1 MKIALCQ
8 INPTVGAINQNKK
21 SIFDWYHRAVDLGA
35 DLVVFPELSLIGYPP
50 QDLLLRNRF
59 IENAKN
65 ALDEIAQKSTIP
77 IILGNTMMEDNKLY
91 NCAFFCEKGEIISHY
106 KKRLLPTYDVFDEA
120 RYFTS
125 GSEPCVVKVSINGE
139 NVYLGLQICEDLW
152 DKNYSCDL
160 VEELKA
166 KGAEIIINLSASPYR
181 VDRLLDRCE
190 LIQSKASDNRLSYV
204 YCNLVGAQD
213 ELIFDG
219 QSLAYNEN
227 GELIAQGKAFE
238 EEILL
243 VDINNSQTI
252 DLKDSRRE
260 EKIYNALVL
269 GVKDYFN
276 KTGHSEAVIGLSG
289 GIDSSLTA
297 CIAVDALG
305 IENVHGVSMPSK
317 FSSQH
322 SKDDAKLLS
331 ENLGVDYRTISI
343 ESIVSSFEESLK
355 ASYNGSEPGVAE
367 ENIQARTR
375 GSIIMALSNKFNWLV
390 LSTGNKTEL
399 AMGYCTLYGD
409 MNGGLAVISDLS
421 KTDVYA
427 LSRWVNEKAGFDCI
441 PINSIEKP
449 PSAELAPNQVDPFDY
464 DVVSPLVTALIDNQ
478 KSPSELIKEGADPG
492 LVKDI
497 SNRIRINEYKRRQ
510 AAPGLRV
517 TSKAFGIGRRV
528 PIVNQR
534 SEEHTS
540 ELQSPFYIFNI
551 IGFGPKTISS

>member
-21 SIFDWYHRAVDLGA
+21 IILETYSRAIDLKA
-35 DLVVFPELSLIGYPP
+35 DVIVFPELAIIGYPP
-50 QDLLLRNRF
+50 QDLLLRDRF
-59 IENAKN
+59 IINAQN
-65 ALDEIAQKSTIP
+65 ALNEIAQKSTIP
-77 IILGNTMMEDNKLY
+77 VILGNTLIEHNKLY
-91 NCAFFCEKGEIISHY
+91 NCAFICENGEIVSHY
-106 KKRLLPTYDVFDEA
+106 KKRLLPTYDVFDED
-120 RYFTS
+120 RYFSAGNKHCIVELAIDGKNT
-125 GSEPCVVKVSINGE
+125 KI
-139 NVYLGLQICEDLW
+139 GLQICEDLW

-160 VEELKA
+160 AKELKES
-166 KGAEIIINLSASPYR
+166 GAEIIINISASPYR
-181 VDRLLDRCE
+181 VDKLLDRCE
-190 LIQSKASDNRLSYV
+190 LIQTKAKDNSIPYI

-227 GELIAQGKAFE
+227 GQLIAQGKSFE
-238 EEILL
+238 EEIVM
-243 VDINNSQTI
+243 VDLSLNKPMN
-252 DLKDSRRE
+252 LKVLQRE

-269 GVKDYFN
+269 GVKDYFK
-276 KTGHSEAVIGLSG
+276 KTNHSEAVIGLSG

-297 CIAVDALG
+297 SIAVDALG
-305 IENVHGVSMPSK
+305 KENVHGVSMPSK

-343 ESIVSSFEESLK
+343 ESIVSSFEQSLK
-355 ASYNGSEPGVAE
+355 ASYNGSESGVAE
-367 ENIQARTR
+367 ENIQARAR

-427 LSRWVNEKAGFDCI
+427 LSKWVNKNAGFERI
-441 PINSIEKP
+441 PLSSIEKP
-449 PSAELAPNQVDPFDY
+449 PSAELRPEQVDPFDY
-464 DVVSPLVTALIDNQ
+464 DVVSPLVSSLIDDE
-478 KSPSELIKEGADPG
+478 KSPSELIKEGADPE

-510 AAPGLRV
+510 AAPGLKV
-517 TSKAFGIGRRV
+517 TSKAFGMGRRV
-528 PIVNQR
+528 PIINQYD
-534 SEEHTS
+534 
-540 ELQSPFYIFNI
+540 EL
-551 IGFGPKTISS
+551 KHD

>member
-343 ESIVSSFEESLK
+343 ESIVSSFEESLE

-367 ENIQARTR
+367 ENIQARAR

-478 KSPSELIKEGADPG
+478 ESPSELIKEGADPG

-510 AAPGLRV
+510 AAPGLKV

-528 PIVNQR
+528 PIVNQFD
-534 SEEHTS
+534 
-540 ELQSPFYIFNI
+540 ELNND
-551 IGFGPKTISS
+551 

>member
-77 IILGNTMMEDNKLY
+77 IIIGNTMMEDNKLY

-219 QSLAYNEN
+219 QSLAYNEK

-238 EEILL
+238 EEILM
-243 VDINNSQTI
+243 VDIKNSQTI

-510 AAPGLRV
+510 AAPGLKV
-517 TSKAFGIGRRV
+517 TSKAFGMGRRV
-528 PIVNQR
+528 PIINQYD
-534 SEEHTS
+534 
-540 ELQSPFYIFNI
+540 EL
-551 IGFGPKTISS
+551 KHD

>member
-21 SIFDWYHRAVDLGA
+21 SIFDWYHRAIDIGA

-238 EEILL
+238 EEILM
-243 VDINNSQTI
+243 VDIKNSQTI

-269 GVKDYFN
+269 GVKDYFK
-276 KTGHSEAVIGLSG
+276 KTGHIEAVIGLSG

-464 DVVSPLVTALIDNQ
+464 DVVSPLVTAMIEDE
-478 KSPSELIKEGADPG
+478 KSPTELIEGGADPE

-497 SNRIRINEYKRRQ
+497 SRRIRINEYKRRQ

-528 PIVNQR
+528 PIVNQFD
-534 SEEHTS
+534 
-540 ELQSPFYIFNI
+540 ELNND
-551 IGFGPKTISS
+551 

>member
-21 SIFDWYHRAVDLGA
+21 IILETYNRAIDLEA
-35 DLVVFPELSLIGYPP
+35 DVIVFPELAIIGYPP
-50 QDLLLRNRF
+50 QDLLLRDRF
-59 IENAKN
+59 IINAQN
-65 ALDEIAQKSTIP
+65 ALNEIAQKSTIP
-77 IILGNTMMEDNKLY
+77 VILGNTLIEHNKLY
-91 NCAFFCEKGEIISHY
+91 NCAFICENGEIVSHY

-120 RYFTS
+120 RYFAAGNKHCIVELAIDGKNT
-125 GSEPCVVKVSINGE
+125 KI
-139 NVYLGLQICEDLW
+139 GLQICEDLW

-160 VEELKA
+160 AKELKES
-166 KGAEIIINLSASPYR
+166 GAEIIINISASPYR
-181 VDRLLDRCE
+181 VDKLLDRCE
-190 LIQSKASDNRLSYV
+190 LIQTKAKDNSIPYI

-227 GELIAQGKAFE
+227 GQLIAQGKSFE
-238 EEILL
+238 EEIVM
-243 VDINNSQTI
+243 VDLSLNKPMN
-252 DLKDSRRE
+252 LKVLQRE

-269 GVKDYFN
+269 GVKDYFK
-276 KTGHSEAVIGLSG
+276 KTNHSEAVIGLSG

-297 CIAVDALG
+297 SIAVDALG
-305 IENVHGVSMPSK
+305 KENVHGVSMPSK

-343 ESIVSSFEESLK
+343 ESIVSSFEQSLK
-355 ASYNGSEPGVAE
+355 ASYNGSESGVAE
-367 ENIQARTR
+367 ENIQARAR

-427 LSRWVNEKAGFDCI
+427 LSKWVNKNAGFERI
-441 PINSIEKP
+441 PLSSIEKP
-449 PSAELAPNQVDPFDY
+449 PSAELRPEQVDPFDY
-464 DVVSPLVTALIDNQ
+464 DVVSPLVSSLIDDE
-478 KSPSELIKEGADPG
+478 KSPSELIKEGADPE

-497 SNRIRINEYKRRQ
+497 SSRIRINEYKRRQ
-510 AAPGLRV
+510 AAPGLKV
-517 TSKAFGIGRRV
+517 TSKAFGMGRRV
-528 PIVNQR
+528 PIINQYD
-534 SEEHTS
+534 
-540 ELQSPFYIFNI
+540 EL
-551 IGFGPKTISS
+551 KHD

>member
-21 SIFDWYHRAVDLGA
+21 IILETYSRAIDLKA
-35 DLVVFPELSLIGYPP
+35 DVIVFPELAIIGYPP
-50 QDLLLRNRF
+50 QDLLLRDRF
-59 IENAKN
+59 IINAQN
-65 ALDEIAQKSTIP
+65 ALNEIAQKSTIP
-77 IILGNTMMEDNKLY
+77 VILGNTLIEHNKLY
-91 NCAFFCEKGEIISHY
+91 NCAFICENGEIVSHY
-106 KKRLLPTYDVFDEA
+106 KKRLLPTYDVFDED
-120 RYFTS
+120 RYFSAGNKHCIVELAIDGKNT
-125 GSEPCVVKVSINGE
+125 KI
-139 NVYLGLQICEDLW
+139 GLQICEDLW

-160 VEELKA
+160 AKELKES
-166 KGAEIIINLSASPYR
+166 GAEIIINISASPYR
-181 VDRLLDRCE
+181 VDKLLDRCE
-190 LIQSKASDNRLSYV
+190 LIQTKAKDNSIPYI

-227 GELIAQGKAFE
+227 GQLIAQGKSFE
-238 EEILL
+238 EEIVM
-243 VDINNSQTI
+243 VDFSLNKPIN
-252 DLKDSRRE
+252 LKVVQRE

-269 GVKDYFN
+269 GVKDYFK
-276 KTGHSEAVIGLSG
+276 KTNHSEAVIGLSG

-297 CIAVDALG
+297 SIAVDALG
-305 IENVHGVSMPSK
+305 KENVHGVSMPSK

-343 ESIVSSFEESLK
+343 ESIVSSFEQSLK
-355 ASYNGSEPGVAE
+355 VSYNGSESGVAE
-367 ENIQARTR
+367 ENIQARAR

-427 LSRWVNEKAGFDCI
+427 LSKWVNKNAGFERI
-441 PINSIEKP
+441 PLSSIEKP
-449 PSAELAPNQVDPFDY
+449 PSAELRPEQVDPFDY
-464 DVVSPLVTALIDNQ
+464 DVVSPLVSYLIDDE
-478 KSPSELIKEGADPG
+478 KSPSELIKEGADPE

-510 AAPGLRV
+510 AAPGLKV
-517 TSKAFGIGRRV
+517 TSKAFGMGRRV
-528 PIVNQR
+528 PIINQYD
-534 SEEHTS
+534 
-540 ELQSPFYIFNI
+540 EL
-551 IGFGPKTISS
+551 KHD

>member
-21 SIFDWYHRAVDLGA
+21 IILETYNRAIDLEA
-35 DLVVFPELSLIGYPP
+35 DVIVFPELAIIGYPP
-50 QDLLLRNRF
+50 QDLLLRDRF
-59 IENAKN
+59 IINAQN
-65 ALDEIAQKSTIP
+65 ALNEIAQKSTIP
-77 IILGNTMMEDNKLY
+77 VILGNTLIEHNKLY
-91 NCAFFCEKGEIISHY
+91 NCAFICENGEIVSHY
-106 KKRLLPTYDVFDEA
+106 KKRLLPTYDVFDED
-120 RYFTS
+120 RYFSAGNKHCIVELAIDGKNT
-125 GSEPCVVKVSINGE
+125 KI
-139 NVYLGLQICEDLW
+139 GLQICEDLW

-160 VEELKA
+160 AKELKES
-166 KGAEIIINLSASPYR
+166 GAEIIINISASPYR
-181 VDRLLDRCE
+181 VDKLLDRCE
-190 LIQSKASDNRLSYV
+190 LIQTKAKDNSIPYI

-227 GELIAQGKAFE
+227 GQLIAQGKSFE
-238 EEILL
+238 EEIVM
-243 VDINNSQTI
+243 VDLSLNKPMN
-252 DLKDSRRE
+252 LKVVQRE

-269 GVKDYFN
+269 GVKDYFK
-276 KTGHSEAVIGLSG
+276 KTNHSEAVIGLSG

-297 CIAVDALG
+297 SIAVDALG
-305 IENVHGVSMPSK
+305 KENVHGVSMPSK

-343 ESIVSSFEESLK
+343 ESIVSSFEQSLK
-355 ASYNGSEPGVAE
+355 VSYNGSESGVAE
-367 ENIQARTR
+367 ENIQARAR

-427 LSRWVNEKAGFDCI
+427 LSKWVNKNAGFERI
-441 PINSIEKP
+441 PLSSIEKP
-449 PSAELAPNQVDPFDY
+449 PSAELCLDQVDPFDY
-464 DVVSPLVTALIDNQ
+464 NVVSPLVSALIDDE
-478 KSPSELIKEGADPG
+478 KSPSELIKEGADPE

-510 AAPGLRV
+510 AAPGLKV
-517 TSKAFGIGRRV
+517 TSKAFGMGRRV
-528 PIVNQR
+528 PIINQYD
-534 SEEHTS
+534 
-540 ELQSPFYIFNI
+540 EL
-551 IGFGPKTISS
+551 KHD

>member
-21 SIFDWYHRAVDLGA
+21 IILETYSRAIDLKA
-35 DLVVFPELSLIGYPP
+35 DVIVFPELAIIGYPP
-50 QDLLLRNRF
+50 QDLLLRDRF
-59 IENAKN
+59 IINAQN
-65 ALDEIAQKSTIP
+65 ALNEIAQKSTIP
-77 IILGNTMMEDNKLY
+77 VILGNTLIEDNKLY
-91 NCAFFCEKGEIISHY
+91 NCAFICENGEIVSHY

-120 RYFTS
+120 RYFAAGNKYCIVELAIDGKNT
-125 GSEPCVVKVSINGE
+125 KI
-139 NVYLGLQICEDLW
+139 GLQICEDLW

-160 VEELKA
+160 AKELKES
-166 KGAEIIINLSASPYR
+166 GAEIIINISASPYR
-181 VDRLLDRCE
+181 VDKLLDRCE
-190 LIQSKASDNRLSYV
+190 LIQTKAKDNSIPYI

-227 GELIAQGKAFE
+227 GQLIAQGKSFE
-238 EEILL
+238 EEIVM
-243 VDINNSQTI
+243 VDLSLNKPMN
-252 DLKDSRRE
+252 LKVLQRE

-269 GVKDYFN
+269 GVKDYFK
-276 KTGHSEAVIGLSG
+276 KTNHSEAVIGLSG

-297 CIAVDALG
+297 SIAVDALG
-305 IENVHGVSMPSK
+305 KENVHGVSMPSK

-343 ESIVSSFEESLK
+343 ESIVSSFEQSLK
-355 ASYNGSEPGVAE
+355 ASYNGSESGVAE
-367 ENIQARTR
+367 ENIQARAR

-427 LSRWVNEKAGFDCI
+427 LSKWVNKNAGFERI
-441 PINSIEKP
+441 PLSSIEKP
-449 PSAELAPNQVDPFDY
+449 PSAELRPEQVDPFDY
-464 DVVSPLVTALIDNQ
+464 DVVSPLVSSLIDDE
-478 KSPSELIKEGADPG
+478 KSPSELIKEGADPE

-497 SNRIRINEYKRRQ
+497 SNRIRINEYKG
-510 AAPGLRV
+510 AKLLLA
-517 TSKAFGIGRRV
+517 
-528 PIVNQR
+528 
-534 SEEHTS
+534 
-540 ELQSPFYIFNI
+540 
-551 IGFGPKTISS
+551 

>member
-21 SIFDWYHRAVDLGA
+21 SIFDWYHRAVDIGA

-125 GSEPCVVKVSINGE
+125 GSEPCVVELSINGE

-238 EEILL
+238 EEILM
-243 VDINNSQTI
+243 VDIKNSQTI

-269 GVKDYFN
+269 GVKDYFK
-276 KTGHSEAVIGLSG
+276 KTGHTEAVIGLSG

-343 ESIVSSFEESLK
+343 ESIVSSFEESLR

-464 DVVSPLVTALIDNQ
+464 DVVSPLVTAMIEDE
-478 KSPSELIKEGADPG
+478 KSPTELIEGGADPE

-497 SNRIRINEYKRRQ
+497 SRRIRINEYKRRQ

-528 PIVNQR
+528 PIVNQFD
-534 SEEHTS
+534 
-540 ELQSPFYIFNI
+540 ELNND
-551 IGFGPKTISS
+551 

>member
-21 SIFDWYHRAVDLGA
+21 SIFDWYHRAVDIGA

-125 GSEPCVVKVSINGE
+125 GSEPCVVKLSINGK

-152 DKNYSCDL
+152 DKNYSGDL

-238 EEILL
+238 EEILM
-243 VDINNSQTI
+243 VDIKNSQTI

-269 GVKDYFN
+269 GVKDYFK
-276 KTGHSEAVIGLSG
+276 KTGHTEAVIGLSG

-367 ENIQARTR
+367 ENIQARAR

-464 DVVSPLVTALIDNQ
+464 DVVSPLVTAMIEDE
-478 KSPSELIKEGADPG
+478 KSPTELIEGGADPE

-497 SNRIRINEYKRRQ
+497 SRRIRINEYKRRQ

-528 PIVNQR
+528 PIVNQFD
-534 SEEHTS
+534 
-540 ELQSPFYIFNI
+540 ELNND
-551 IGFGPKTISS
+551 

>member
-21 SIFDWYHRAVDLGA
+21 IILETYSRAIDLKA
-35 DLVVFPELSLIGYPP
+35 DVIVFPELAIIGYPP
-50 QDLLLRNRF
+50 QDLLLRDRF
-59 IENAKN
+59 IINAQN
-65 ALDEIAQKSTIP
+65 ALNEIAQKSTIP
-77 IILGNTMMEDNKLY
+77 VILGNTLIEDNKLY
-91 NCAFFCEKGEIISHY
+91 NCAFICENGEIVSHY

-120 RYFTS
+120 RYFAAGNKHCIVELAIDGKNT
-125 GSEPCVVKVSINGE
+125 KI
-139 NVYLGLQICEDLW
+139 GLQICEDLW

-160 VEELKA
+160 AKELKES
-166 KGAEIIINLSASPYR
+166 GAEIIINISASPYR
-181 VDRLLDRCE
+181 VDKLLDRCE
-190 LIQSKASDNRLSYV
+190 LIQTKAKDNSIPYI

-227 GELIAQGKAFE
+227 GQLIAQGKSFE
-238 EEILL
+238 EEIVM
-243 VDINNSQTI
+243 VDLSLNKPMN
-252 DLKDSRRE
+252 LKVVQRE

-269 GVKDYFN
+269 GVKDYFK
-276 KTGHSEAVIGLSG
+276 KTNHSEAVIGLSG

-297 CIAVDALG
+297 SIAVDALG
-305 IENVHGVSMPSK
+305 KENVHGVSMPSK

-343 ESIVSSFEESLK
+343 ESIVSSFEQSLK
-355 ASYNGSEPGVAE
+355 ASYNGSKPGVAE
-367 ENIQARTR
+367 ENIQARAR

-427 LSRWVNEKAGFDCI
+427 LSKWVNKNAGFERI
-441 PINSIEKP
+441 PLSSIEKP
-449 PSAELAPNQVDPFDY
+449 PSAELRPEQVDPFDY
-464 DVVSPLVTALIDNQ
+464 DVVSPLVSYLIDDE
-478 KSPSELIKEGADPG
+478 KSPSELIKEGSDPE

-510 AAPGLRV
+510 AAPGLKV
-517 TSKAFGIGRRV
+517 TSKAFGMGRRV
-528 PIVNQR
+528 PIINQYD
-534 SEEHTS
+534 
-540 ELQSPFYIFNI
+540 EL
-551 IGFGPKTISS
+551 KHD

>member
-21 SIFDWYHRAVDLGA
+21 IILETYNRAIDLEA
-35 DLVVFPELSLIGYPP
+35 DVIVFPELAIIGYPP
-50 QDLLLRNRF
+50 QDLLLRDRF
-59 IENAKN
+59 IINAQN
-65 ALDEIAQKSTIP
+65 ALNEIAQKSTIP
-77 IILGNTMMEDNKLY
+77 VILGNTLIEHNKLY
-91 NCAFFCEKGEIISHY
+91 NCAFICENGEIVSHY

-120 RYFTS
+120 RYFAAGNKYCIVELAIDGKNT
-125 GSEPCVVKVSINGE
+125 KI
-139 NVYLGLQICEDLW
+139 GLQICEDLW

-160 VEELKA
+160 AKELKES
-166 KGAEIIINLSASPYR
+166 GAEIIINISASPYR
-181 VDRLLDRCE
+181 VDKLLDRCE
-190 LIQSKASDNRLSYV
+190 LIQTKAKDNSIPYI
-204 YCNLVGAQD
+204 YCNLIGAQD

-227 GELIAQGKAFE
+227 GQLIAQGKSFE
-238 EEILL
+238 EEIVM
-243 VDINNSQTI
+243 VDFSLNKPMN
-252 DLKDSRRE
+252 LKVLQRE

-269 GVKDYFN
+269 GVKDYFK
-276 KTGHSEAVIGLSG
+276 KTNHSEAVIGLSG

-297 CIAVDALG
+297 SIAVDALG
-305 IENVHGVSMPSK
+305 KENVHGVSMPSK

-343 ESIVSSFEESLK
+343 ESIVSSFEQSLK
-355 ASYNGSEPGVAE
+355 ASYNGSESGVAE
-367 ENIQARTR
+367 ENIQARAR

-427 LSRWVNEKAGFDCI
+427 LSKWVNKNAGFERI
-441 PINSIEKP
+441 PLSSIVKP
-449 PSAELAPNQVDPFDY
+449 PSAELRPEQVDPFDY
-464 DVVSPLVTALIDNQ
+464 DVVSPLVSSLIDDE
-478 KSPSELIKEGADPG
+478 KSPSELIKEGADPE

-497 SNRIRINEYKRRQ
+497 SSRIRINEYKRRQ
-510 AAPGLRV
+510 AAPGLKV
-517 TSKAFGIGRRV
+517 TSKAFGMGRRV
-528 PIVNQR
+528 PIINQYD
-534 SEEHTS
+534 
-540 ELQSPFYIFNI
+540 EL
-551 IGFGPKTISS
+551 KHD